1 VKIVLFGMNGQVGWE
16 LQRALAPLG
25 DVVCVGRSG
34 ESMRADFSNPDT
46 VLQILQQT
54 SPTVI
59 VNAAAYTAV
68 DMAEEDSENA
78 MKTNAHTPAILAA
91 EAKKQGALLLHFSTE
106 YVFDGK
112 GERPWLETDVAAPLN
127 VYGMSKLEG
136 EQLIA
141 KSGCQNLIFR
151 TSWVYAS
158 RGKNFIKTMVK
169 LLQERDE
176 LSVVSDQVGAPTGAA
191 LLADIASHAIRATLI
206 DSKLGGL
213 YHVAA
218 AGETSWYE
226 YACYIASQI
235 KTANPNAKIA
245 QIKSILS
252 SSYPQRAQRPI
263 NSRMNTEKFRTSFN
277 LNLPQWRQGVDH
289 SLKELLGQA

>member
-127 VYGMSKLEG
+127 V
-136 EQLIA
+136 
-141 KSGCQNLIFR
+141 QNLIFR

-158 RGKNFIKTMVK
+158 RGKNFLKTMAK
-169 LLQERDE
+169 LLLERDE

-206 DSKLGGL
+206 DPKLGGL